1 GHRKPR
7 CARPDTYAFGSRQR
21 QIAARP
27 VLHDFGIFFSSDRH
41 TGCSGLRRRHETA
54 ANRPTLGQ
62 VVSMSDAATLQA
74 LRIYLLAIIALV
86 LCGLEL
92 ELLSQ
97 IRNPR
102 P

>member
-1 GHRKPR
+1 
-7 CARPDTYAFGSRQR
+7 
-21 QIAARP
+21 
-27 VLHDFGIFFSSDRH
+27 
-41 TGCSGLRRRHETA
+41 
-54 ANRPTLGQ
+54 
-62 VVSMSDAATLQA
+62 MSDAATLQA

-97 IRNPR
+97 IRYPR